1 MLAVLLVGV
10 VATGTSFA
18 GSPPIEPATSPHP
31 PSPEATRFFEQLVDR
46 YRAIIR
52 YADTFRFEQV
62 IGSADGDQR
71 STTRTKVA
79 ARSRVEGCRME
90 VETDTDRIWGLLAGD
105 GSPDPK
111 PAGAGDEVDRA
122 RGALRRERDLAL
134 APHLSLRFL
143 ETPLREFQSDDD
155 EAFRATGIAS
165 VRHEDRDMVRI
176 ELRSGGASPGSAS
189 SVIGIT
195 VDPDS
200 MLIRKVDGEE
210 QWSDGRSRSTTLSIE
225 PEDAAVTPE
234 VPSTDGEPDEPAAP
248 WGNGGDDAPAATIG
262 LG

>member
-1 MLAVLLVGV
+1 
-10 VATGTSFA
+10 
-18 GSPPIEPATSPHP
+18 
-31 PSPEATRFFEQLVDR
+31 
-46 YRAIIR
+46 
-52 YADTFRFEQV
+52 
-62 IGSADGDQR
+62 
-71 STTRTKVA
+71 
-79 ARSRVEGCRME
+79 
-90 VETDTDRIWGLLAGD
+90 
-105 GSPDPK
+105 
-111 PAGAGDEVDRA
+111 
-122 RGALRRERDLAL
+122 
-134 APHLSLRFL
+134 
-143 ETPLREFQSDDD
+143 
-155 EAFRATGIAS
+155 
-165 VRHEDRDMVRI
+165 MVRI

-248 WGNGGDDAPAATIG
+248 RGNGGDDAPAATIG